1 MRPRYSV
8 IGVAT
13 VVVMLTGC
21 AVHEGKSQWAVPQ
34 TEHEVA
40 EPVVMTYT
48 PSDWPEALEA
58 RVRQPVGQG
67 PFPAVLI
74 VHGGGWQ
81 RRGPDDMTGIAEDLA
96 ASGLVTVNVAHRF
109 GPGYQF
115 PAQPRDL
122 QQAMRWI
129 HANAG
134 RFNIDADR
142 IGALGYS
149 SGAHLVSLLALVA
162 EQGGELD
169 GGPRTR
175 PAAVVAG
182 GTPSDLRKWQD
193 GKLIEDFL
201 GGTQAEVPDAYR
213 LASPVVHV
221 HPEAPPFFLF
231 HGTMDKL
238 VPADHAT
245 DFYAALQDAGVVS
258 ELYRQRFRGHALA
271 FVLRGGAM
279 TEAKRFLHQ
288 HLGGH
293 LSK

>member
-1 MRPRYSV
+1 MLPRYTP
-8 IGVAT
+8 IGAAMVVA
-13 VVVMLTGC
+13 MLAGC
-21 AVHEGKSQWAVPQ
+21 AVHEGKSRLAAPL
-34 TEHEVA
+34 TDHAVA
-40 EPVVMTYT
+40 EPVVTTYT
-48 PSDWPEALEA
+48 PPEWPEALEV

-109 GPGYQF
+109 APGYQF
-115 PAQPRDL
+115 PAQLRDL

-129 HANAG
+129 HANAA
-134 RFNIDADR
+134 RFNINAER

-162 EQGGELD
+162 DQGGELD

-193 GKLIEDFL
+193 GKFVEDFL
-201 GGTQAEVPDAYR
+201 GGSQAEVPDAYR

-231 HGTMDKL
+231 HGTLDNL
-238 VPADHAT
+238 VPPDHAT
-245 DFYAALQDAGVVS
+245 DFYTALQDAGVVS

-288 HLGGH
+288 HLDAR
-293 LSK
+293 LSE